1 MKIRN
6 YILNDLVV
14 GVDDSY
20 VTKPDDVQLSFIE
33 AQIDTGST
41 GKIKKIGGKLLRNI
55 PYKLDN
61 NYLENEKEDFEFVIL
76 DADVSTATETFG
88 QKSVHVLQT
97 ELNSLTN
104 HSNDIVKNTVSDLF
118 KISKIEGK
126 TLYSIVM
133 PSHSK
138 YNISDSTKPLINSIY
153 SLNIEVEDTNN
164 SAPDISKIKC
174 QAFTRDTLNV
184 GAPVG
189 AFKGDLLTINM

>member
-61 NYLENEKEDFEFVIL
+61 NYLENEKEEF
-76 DADVSTATETFG
+76 SHQ
-88 QKSVHVLQT
+88 QKINKKDKRVL
-97 ELNSLTN
+97 SFM
-104 HSNDIVKNTVSDLF
+104 K
-118 KISKIEGK
+118 
-126 TLYSIVM
+126 
-133 PSHSK
+133 
-138 YNISDSTKPLINSIY
+138 
-153 SLNIEVEDTNN
+153 
-164 SAPDISKIKC
+164 
-174 QAFTRDTLNV
+174 
-184 GAPVG
+184 
-189 AFKGDLLTINM
+189 KGICGLVTYGNE